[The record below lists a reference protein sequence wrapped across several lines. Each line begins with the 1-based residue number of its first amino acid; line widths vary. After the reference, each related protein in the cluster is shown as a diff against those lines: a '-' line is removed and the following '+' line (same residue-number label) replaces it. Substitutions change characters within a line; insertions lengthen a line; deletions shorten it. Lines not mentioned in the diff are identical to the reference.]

1 MERIL
6 GITPTPPPP
15 NIPGVEPDIRGASS
29 LRELL
34 EKHRNVSSCASCH
47 NHIDPLGFALESFD
61 VTGMRRDR
69 FRSKGGDK
77 VKALVRGRKVVY
89 RLGPE
94 VDSSGKFLD
103 GSRYQD
109 FRGYRDYL
117 AQHDDRLARAFAAK
131 LLTFAT
137 GRELGFSDRAELD
150 RIALDTA
157 PNKHRVRDL
166 FHHIIE
172 SKIFL
177 NK

>member
-15 NIPGVEPDIRGASS
+15 NISGVEPDIRGAAT

-61 VTGMRRDR
+61 VIGQYRDR
-69 FRSKGGDK
+69 FRNRDPQAER
-77 VKALVRGRKVVY
+77 VNNFVRGRKVVY

-94 VDSSGKFLD
+94 VDSSGKFSD
-103 GSRYQD
+103 GSAYRD
-109 FRGYRDYL
+109 FRSYRSYL
-117 AQHDDRLARAFAAK
+117 AKQDDRIARAIATK

-137 GRELGFSDRAELD
+137 GRQLGFSDRAELD
-150 RIALDTA
+150 RIVADTA
-157 PNKHRVRDL
+157 KNL
-166 FHHIIE
+166 SLIHI
-172 SKIFL
+172 
-177 NK
+177 